1 MQTRYAGN
9 GSVAYDLDRFQPK
22 PRMRVKRPTLVVA
35 NPGVKARAR
44 RRTATVLGI
53 VAAAA
58 VVVGIVVTMLYSRAV
73 LTELS
78 QQIAHQTSLLEK
90 EQSEYTRLTAEL
102 DAKISL
108 RNVEDYA
115 TQTLGM
121 FPVDKCQ
128 VTYVDLSEGEK
139 IELTSESPKQSL
151 FDKVELAIINVKER
165 LGED

>member
-1 MQTRYAGN
+1 M
-9 GSVAYDLDRFQPK
+9 
-22 PRMRVKRPTLVVA
+22 
-35 NPGVKARAR
+35 
-44 RRTATVLGI
+44 
-53 VAAAA
+53 
-58 VVVGIVVTMLYSRAV
+58 VVGIVVTMLYSRAV

-78 QQIAHQTSLLEK
+78 QQIASQTAKLEK
-90 EQSEYTRLTAEL
+90 EQSEFTRLSAEL

-121 FPVDKCQ
+121 LPIDKSQ

-151 FDKVELAIINVKER
+151 FDKVDAGDHQRQGTAWRGLKRMAHP
-165 LGED
+165 

>member
-78 QQIAHQTSLLEK
+78 Q
-90 EQSEYTRLTAEL
+90 
-102 DAKISL
+102 
-108 RNVEDYA
+108 
-115 TQTLGM
+115 
-121 FPVDKCQ
+121 
-128 VTYVDLSEGEK
+128 
-139 IELTSESPKQSL
+139 
-151 FDKVELAIINVKER
+151 
-165 LGED
+165 